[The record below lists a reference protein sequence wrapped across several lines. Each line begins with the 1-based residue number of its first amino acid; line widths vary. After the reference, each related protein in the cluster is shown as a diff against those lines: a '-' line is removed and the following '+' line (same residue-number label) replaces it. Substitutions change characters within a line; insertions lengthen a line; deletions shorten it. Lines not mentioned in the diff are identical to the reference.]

1 MALTTCLARGSLP
14 LWWSVFPH
22 YPHMCTAAH
31 KLMFTLRSAPAA
43 LDIPGSVH
51 ATPRLTWALT
61 CRTAHIHRWARMGT
75 CVRVSYAHTHTHVH
89 RGHTLLDSCLRV
101 GKGVQIKGPKS
112 NLPSKHRLLL
122 AGVCTG
128 LGEAGTGGYRLKGQ
142 Q

>member
-1 MALTTCLARGSLP
+1 M
-14 LWWSVFPH
+14 PH
-22 YPHMCTAAH
+22 LDSHGH
-31 KLMFTLRSAPAA
+31 LRAGLLIST
-43 LDIPGSVH
+43 GM
-51 ATPRLTWALT
+51 
-61 CRTAHIHRWARMGT
+61 RMGT
-75 CVRVSYAHTHTHVH
+75 CVRVSYAHTHMHVH
-89 RGHTLLDSCLRV
+89 RDHTLLDSCLRV